1 MWHIFP
7 PVFLLSPLPYNPLIG
22 TVVCVTVL
30 QVSGL
35 SPGDSQ
41 APGLL
46 LAPGVRWGQ
55 TPINQLTPWDTD
67 EPPAKQHRDAEPTG
81 NESHAQ
87 HSQTHAHVAG
97 MKPILR
103 KVHVCLYFFINIYF
117 IHIYLK
123 KIGKVRK
130 IGCFVLMWP
139 NDEKLQTGKRS
150 SLIQIQGIFFFPI
163 RLVFSLAPACRG
175 SLIQHY
181 LRLCVPDGPAI
192 CEAVCIIVT
201 MLTIR
206 WGTKTGLVHLLHKS
220 RPRVVCAAP
229 KWAYRAVHYM

>member
-1 MWHIFP
+1 MLSEGCDTFFLFS

-87 HSQTHAHVAG
+87 RSQTHAHVTG

-103 KVHVCLYFFINIYF
+103 KGTCVFVFFYE
-117 IHIYLK
+117 YLFHTYIFKENRKGK
-123 KIGKVRK
+123 KMKSG
-130 IGCFVLMWP
+130 GCFVLM
-139 NDEKLQTGKRS
+139 
-150 SLIQIQGIFFFPI
+150 
-163 RLVFSLAPACRG
+163 
-175 SLIQHY
+175 
-181 LRLCVPDGPAI
+181 
-192 CEAVCIIVT
+192 
-201 MLTIR
+201 
-206 WGTKTGLVHLLHKS
+206 
-220 RPRVVCAAP
+220 
-229 KWAYRAVHYM
+229 

>member
-1 MWHIFP
+1 M
-7 PVFLLSPLPYNPLIG
+7 
-22 TVVCVTVL
+22 L

-81 NESHAQ
+81 NESHA
-87 HSQTHAHVAG
+87 HVTG

-103 KVHVCLYFFINIYF
+103 IVFFYEYFFI
-117 IHIYLK
+117 HAYLK
-123 KIGKVRK
+123 KIGTVK
-130 IGCFVLMWP
+130 GFVLMSP
-139 NDEKLQTGKRS
+139 NDEKLQTEKGAAWFKSRV
-150 SLIQIQGIFFFPI
+150 FFFSI
-163 RLVFSLAPACRG
+163 TLVFSLAPACRRC
-175 SLIQHY
+175 LIQHY

-192 CEAVCIIVT
+192 CEAVC
-201 MLTIR
+201 LTPEEEI
-206 WGTKTGLVHLLHKS
+206 
-220 RPRVVCAAP
+220 
-229 KWAYRAVHYM
+229 

>member
-7 PVFLLSPLPYNPLIG
+7 FFSLFFFSPPLPYNPLIG

-87 HSQTHAHVAG
+87 HSQTHAHVTG

-103 KVHVCLYFFINIYF
+103 KVHVCLYFFYE
-117 IHIYLK
+117 YLFHTYIFKENRKGK
-123 KIGKVRK
+123 KDRVFCADVTK
-130 IGCFVLMWP
+130 WWEAA
-139 NDEKLQTGKRS
+139 DWKRS
-150 SLIQIQGIFFFPI
+150 SLIQIQGIFFSQLGSSFHSR
-163 RLVFSLAPACRG
+163 RLV
-175 SLIQHY
+175 
-181 LRLCVPDGPAI
+181 
-192 CEAVCIIVT
+192 E
-201 MLTIR
+201 
-206 WGTKTGLVHLLHKS
+206 
-220 RPRVVCAAP
+220 VV
-229 KWAYRAVHYM
+229 

>member
-1 MWHIFP
+1 MKDVTHFSFFF

-103 KVHVCLYFFINIYF
+103 KVHVCLYFFNE
-117 IHIYLK
+117 YLFHTYIFKENRKGK
-123 KIGKVRK
+123 KDQVFCADVTK
-130 IGCFVLMWP
+130 WWEAA
-139 NDEKLQTGKRS
+139 DWKRS
-150 SLIQIQGIFFFPI
+150 SLIQIQGIFFFQLGSSFHSR
-163 RLVFSLAPACRG
+163 RLV
-175 SLIQHY
+175 
-181 LRLCVPDGPAI
+181 
-192 CEAVCIIVT
+192 E
-201 MLTIR
+201 
-206 WGTKTGLVHLLHKS
+206 
-220 RPRVVCAAP
+220 VV
-229 KWAYRAVHYM
+229 

>member
-7 PVFLLSPLPYNPLIG
+7 FFSPVFLLSPLPYNPLIG

-103 KVHVCLYFFINIYF
+103 KVHVCLYFFMNIYF

-139 NDEKLQTGKRS
+139 NDEKLQTEKGAAWFKSRV
-150 SLIQIQGIFFFPI
+150 FFFFQLGSSFHSR
-163 RLVFSLAPACRG
+163 RLV
-175 SLIQHY
+175 
-181 LRLCVPDGPAI
+181 
-192 CEAVCIIVT
+192 E
-201 MLTIR
+201 
-206 WGTKTGLVHLLHKS
+206 
-220 RPRVVCAAP
+220 VV
-229 KWAYRAVHYM
+229 

>member
-1 MWHIFP
+1 MLSEGCDTFFLFFP

-103 KVHVCLYFFINIYF
+103 KVHVCLYFFMNIYF

-123 KIGKVRK
+123 KIKKDRVFCADVTK
-130 IGCFVLMWP
+130 WWEAA
-139 NDEKLQTGKRS
+139 DWKRS
-150 SLIQIQGIFFFPI
+150 SLIQIQGIFFFQLGSSFHSR
-163 RLVFSLAPACRG
+163 RLV
-175 SLIQHY
+175 
-181 LRLCVPDGPAI
+181 
-192 CEAVCIIVT
+192 E
-201 MLTIR
+201 
-206 WGTKTGLVHLLHKS
+206 
-220 RPRVVCAAP
+220 VV
-229 KWAYRAVHYM
+229 